1 MQADAEAEKKPMQVL
16 CVMRDFLCA
25 QVCLDCIF
33 MVYLS
38 SFVVL
43 SIFSALVTQFSEN
56 KIKDTIQRF
65 FLVFCCSS
73 LIVLLQVVF
82 YIFLFRMLGTCVAN
96 RTGQKERRKHDTATQ
111 NQDPRVETLGNA
123 FLGNAF
129 LGNCWGYGA
138 TPGVLS
144 QLTEL

>member
-1 MQADAEAEKKPMQVL
+1 MQADAEAEKKPMQVM
-16 CVMRDFLCA
+16 CVMRDFICV

-38 SFVVL
+38 SFVVS

-73 LIVLLQVVF
+73 YRSLAGHVLHFSFSNVRWLRGQQNNTKGKKK
-82 YIFLFRMLGTCVAN
+82 IRHCNSKSGPQSLDSGERLPGELLGIRGN
-96 RTGQKERRKHDTATQ
+96 
-111 NQDPRVETLGNA
+111 PRGPVTTDRL
-123 FLGNAF
+123 
-129 LGNCWGYGA
+129 
-138 TPGVLS
+138 
-144 QLTEL
+144 